1 MWNSVSNKLLI
12 SDANILIDM
21 IAGGLLD
28 DIFRLDYEF
37 GLPDVLFEYE
47 LRENHADLP
56 QKGLQVLVLEEAAV
70 EDTGKLYARHRSSG
84 VSINDCMALALA
96 RQEACPLL
104 TGDAA
109 LRQVSILED
118 VEVRGTLWLMGE
130 MMEANVVAVDRAA
143 AAYEV
148 MRADGSRLPWNE
160 VNAQIKEFRKR

>member
-1 MWNSVSNKLLI
+1 MSNKLLI

-21 IAGGLLD
+21 IVSGLLE

-70 EDTGKLYARHRSSG
+70 EDTGSLYERHRSSG

-96 RQEACPLL
+96 LARQEVCPLL

-118 VEVRGTLWLMGE
+118 VEVRGTLWLVGE
-130 MMEANVVAVDRAA
+130 MMEANVIAVDRAA
-143 AAYEV
+143 AAYKT

-160 VNAQIKEFRKR
+160 VNAHIKKFRKR